1 MPSLSNFEYTL
12 SILSHLDSQNS
23 SLCALEAALKGCWSQ
38 RLFHWIV
45 ESIALA
51 YASAGVQCPIGVR
64 ATPQE
69 EWPPPGPGPAES
81 LLGRFVWPPA
91 GRRCRCYLNLQFGRL
106 CPAVAGTICLML
118 IPPPL
123 RPEKAYDKRTPDP
136 TRVSL

>member
-1 MPSLSNFEYTL
+1 MVINGLTCRAQFGQCEYTL

-45 ESIALA
+45 EAIALA
-51 YASAGVQCPIGVR
+51 YASAGVQCPIGLW

-81 LLGRFVWPPA
+81 LLGRFVRPPA
-91 GRRCRCYLNLQFGRL
+91 GRRCLPLLDYTVWTSLPCSCGYYLLNANSPSPSARKGL
-106 CPAVAGTICLML
+106 
-118 IPPPL
+118 
-123 RPEKAYDKRTPDP
+123 
-136 TRVSL
+136 